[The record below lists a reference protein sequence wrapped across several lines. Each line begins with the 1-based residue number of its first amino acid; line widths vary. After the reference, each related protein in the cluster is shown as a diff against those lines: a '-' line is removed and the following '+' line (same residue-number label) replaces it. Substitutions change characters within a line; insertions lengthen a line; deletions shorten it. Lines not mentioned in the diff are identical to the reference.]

1 MNMAEED
8 FSKRI
13 LVGITGCRNSDW
25 EDKLKEINKFKINR
39 VSLFLERFEKTQR
52 EKIYSAL
59 LNSKIKEI
67 PLVHIRNDTERE
79 ELIFLFEKFGSS
91 YFTIHESSFGLL
103 ENWKGFYKNLYLE
116 MNMDSCVSQLVEVE
130 RVGGFCIDLS
140 HFKAG
145 VTKWS
150 KEFAYIFD
158 RRETSHYFDCNH
170 LNGYCPET
178 NSDLHFV
185 KSLKDF
191 DYLKTLPKFIFGD
204 IIALE
209 TDNSIAQQL
218 EFKNY
223 LSEMLNKLFL
233 K

>member
-1 MNMAEED
+1 MAEED

-13 LVGITGCRNSDW
+13 LVGITGYKNNHW
-25 EDKLKEINKFKINR
+25 EDKIKEINEFKINR
-39 VSLFLERFEKTQR
+39 VSLFLERFERTQR

-67 PLVHIRNDTERE
+67 PLVHIKNDMERE
-79 ELIFLFEKFGSS
+79 ELTFLFKRFGSS
-91 YFTIHESSFGLL
+91 YFTIHESSFKFI

-116 MNMDSCVSQLVEVE
+116 MNMDSCISQLVEVE
-130 RVGGFCIDLS
+130 KIGGFCIDLS

-145 VTKWS
+145 ITKWS
-150 KEFAYIFD
+150 KEFAYIFE

-170 LNGYCPET
+170 LNGYCSET
-178 NSDLHFV
+178 NDDLHFV

-218 EFKNY
+218 KFKNY